1 MQRLIIC
8 LRLYRD
14 KHLAFTFARAWR
26 SAGRFV

>member
-1 MQRLIIC
+1 MRRLILA

-26 SAGRFV
+26 SAKRLA